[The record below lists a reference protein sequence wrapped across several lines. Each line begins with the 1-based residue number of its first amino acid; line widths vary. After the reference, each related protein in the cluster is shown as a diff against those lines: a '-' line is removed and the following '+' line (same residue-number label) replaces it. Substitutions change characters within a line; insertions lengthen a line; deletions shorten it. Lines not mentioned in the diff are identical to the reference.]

1 MGNISYVEL
10 FHYYFLPFFQVYNFI
25 KFLFHNIGIELDW
38 IGIEKTMNDS
48 KILFLHEDIEE
59 EIDGALGA
67 EDLNLMNWDIGD
79 TDLTEKIGSK
89 VKCEEIAGKELFWTS
104 CGH

>member
-1 MGNISYVEL
+1 
-10 FHYYFLPFFQVYNFI
+10 
-25 KFLFHNIGIELDW
+25 
-38 IGIEKTMNDS
+38 MNDS
-48 KILFLHEDIEE
+48 ELLFLHEEE
-59 EIDGALGA
+59 ENIDDTEKENDDALGA